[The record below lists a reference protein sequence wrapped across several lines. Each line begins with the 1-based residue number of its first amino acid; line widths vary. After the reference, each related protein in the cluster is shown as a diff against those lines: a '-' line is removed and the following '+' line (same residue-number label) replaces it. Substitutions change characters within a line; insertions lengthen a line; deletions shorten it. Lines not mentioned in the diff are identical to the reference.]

1 MLKTIFLYLII
12 YIYASIPFSLF
23 VGFMFRKDI
32 RKEGSG
38 NVGGSNLGRTCGK
51 LAFIIGFL
59 LDFSKGALAVLFAN
73 FFGIPILL
81 AGLIAIIG
89 HTLSV
94 FLKFKGGKGVA
105 TAFGFVCAYSFW
117 GAMFAITIFLIVLKI
132 SKYVSLSSII
142 AIFAYFLYTLFFQT
156 IFYSGAIFTI
166 LLLITFL
173 HKANIKRIFEGT
185 ERKITWM

>member
-23 VGFMFRKDI
+23 VGFMFGKDI

-51 LAFIIGFL
+51 KAFIIGFL

-73 FFGIPILL
+73 FFGIPTLL
-81 AGLIAIIG
+81 AGAIAILG
-89 HTLSV
+89 HTLSI

-117 GAMFAITIFLIVLKI
+117 GAMFAITVFLIVLKI

-142 AIFAYFLYTLFFQT
+142 AILAYFLYTLFFQPP
-156 IFYSGAIFTI
+156 FYSGAIFVI
-166 LLLITFL
+166 FLLITFL
-173 HKANIKRIFEGT
+173 HRTNIKRIFEGT